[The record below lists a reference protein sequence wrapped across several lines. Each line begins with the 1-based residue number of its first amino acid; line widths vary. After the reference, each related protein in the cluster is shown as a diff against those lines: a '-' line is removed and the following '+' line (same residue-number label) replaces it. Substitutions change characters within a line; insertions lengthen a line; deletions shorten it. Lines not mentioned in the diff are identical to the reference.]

1 MRGCV
6 SIIGNVIGYK
16 SIMDCSNLGKQSV
29 VHSMTMKSF
38 MCGSGCFQ
46 ATGTPK
52 MQSQTDNFTILKL
65 W

>member
-1 MRGCV
+1 MIGILTSEFLIVEINFKIFSDTNKCN
-6 SIIGNVIGYK
+6 IIYK
-16 SIMDCSNLGKQSV
+16 CNKGR
-29 VHSMTMKSF
+29 
-38 MCGSGCFQ
+38 GCFQ